1 LNRPGYEARGC
12 ASRRKTNTLDFL
24 WTGPFGAMSNYT
36 NEKVVGIPQVM
47 NGIVLSPEEEEL
59 AKLGYKQ
66 EFTRDYSWFSTF
78 SFAFSISGLLATM
91 TVMPKLPGLIH
102 I

>member
-1 LNRPGYEARGC
+1 VAAPRDEKP
-12 ASRRKTNTLDFL
+12 THFL
-24 WTGPFGAMSNYT
+24 WTGPFGTMSNYT

-66 EFTRDYSWFSTF
+66 EFSRDYSWFSTF
-78 SFAFSISGLLATM
+78 SFAFSISGLLATVI
-91 TVMPKLPGLIH
+91 TVPSKPELMIGHSIAFMLYH
-102 I
+102 

>member
-1 LNRPGYEARGC
+1 
-12 ASRRKTNTLDFL
+12 
-24 WTGPFGAMSNYT
+24 MSNYT

-102 I
+102 IEYMGLPSRSRRSPRDCMVLV